1 MDRDEFLRTL
11 REALSGEVAPNIIEE
26 NIRYYDAY
34 IVDEVRKGRSEREVI
49 EELGGARVIA
59 KTIIDVAAAAG
70 DAGTGDPYGDAYRE
84 NAYDSGNGYGGEP
97 PYGGD
102 PYGGTENGNGS
113 RGPEPPRGF
122 HVYNLDKW
130 YWKLLFWVI
139 IFAVL
144 MLVMSL
150 VMGLA
155 TLLWPILV
163 IGLVI
168 WMIRGLRR

>member
-59 KTIIDVAAAAG
+59 KTIIDVAAAGG
-70 DAGTGDPYGDAYRE
+70 DAGTGDPYGDAYWE
-84 NAYDSGNGYGGEP
+84 STYNSGNGYGGENA
-97 PYGGD
+97 YGGD
-102 PYGGTENGNGS
+102 PYGGAENGNGS

>member
-59 KTIIDVAAAAG
+59 KTIIDVAAASG
-70 DAGTGDPYGDAYRE
+70 EAGTGDPYGGAYRE
-84 NAYDSGNGYGGEP
+84 SAYNSGNGYGGEN

-102 PYGGTENGNGS
+102 PYGGAENGNGS

>member
-59 KTIIDVAAAAG
+59 KTIIDVAAAGG

-84 NAYDSGNGYGGEP
+84 SAYNSGNGYGGET

-163 IGLVI
+163 IGLVV

>member
-1 MDRDEFLRTL
+1 MRHPP
-11 REALSGEVAPNIIEE
+11 APPKKSAPACHK
-26 NIRYYDAY
+26 RA
-34 IVDEVRKGRSEREVI
+34 RS
-49 EELGGARVIA
+49 
-59 KTIIDVAAAAG
+59 IDNRG
-70 DAGTGDPYGDAYRE
+70 
-84 NAYDSGNGYGGEP
+84 
-97 PYGGD
+97 
-102 PYGGTENGNGS
+102 